1 MSKKLTMEK
10 IRPAILKNRGGHE
23 NATDQELMFIWR
35 ALDGE
40 TQSQYLDSVKEIKNA
55 HSPGTKKQV

>member
-1 MSKKLTMEK
+1 MEK

-23 NATDQELMFIWR
+23 NATDQELMIIWR
-35 ALDGE
+35 ALDGD